1 MSHSIVEKRG
11 GERKTYVLNERKTD
25 KNEDIK
31 NDEKSKEANLNDQS
45 KDKNFKASIMSSA
58 TDKTYKQEERN
69 ILGRKGLG
77 KNYMSDMI
85 KLKLL
90 F

>member
-1 MSHSIVEKRG
+1 
-11 GERKTYVLNERKTD
+11 
-25 KNEDIK
+25 
-31 NDEKSKEANLNDQS
+31 
-45 KDKNFKASIMSSA
+45 MSSA
-58 TDKTYKQEERN
+58 TDKTYKQEEREINAKKFKN